1 MSICLRY
8 KDTKN
13 NRNGQIIGYKISR
26 KSSVF
31 GSFFT
36 TFVDTKHEKLD

>member
-13 NRNGQIIGYKISR
+13 NRNGQIIRIQNTKKFYRFWQI
-26 KSSVF
+26 
-31 GSFFT
+31 FT

>member
-13 NRNGQIIGYKISR
+13 NRNIQIIHIKKYWIFFRFWK
-26 KSSVF
+26 
-31 GSFFT
+31 FFT
-36 TFVDTKHEKLD
+36 TFVDTKLEKLD